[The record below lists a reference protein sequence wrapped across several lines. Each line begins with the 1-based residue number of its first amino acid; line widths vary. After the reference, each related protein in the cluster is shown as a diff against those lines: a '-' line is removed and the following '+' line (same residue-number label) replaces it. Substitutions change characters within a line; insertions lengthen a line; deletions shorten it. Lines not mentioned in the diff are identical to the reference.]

1 MHTGTADTATEPIH
15 FFHSEAAPVVPPAP
29 RWALATRLAFRFC
42 VLYLGAYVATT
53 QMWGSLV
60 ILPKVTVPS
69 AGQIPWIHGAVTWV
83 ATRLLGFTAPLT
95 VVSGSGDKPYD
106 FALVV
111 FLLGFAAAA
120 TLVWSLAA
128 LRRQSHPAVH
138 KWFRVFL
145 RFAVGASMITY
156 GMVKAF
162 PLQMPYPALTRL
174 LEPYGQFSLMGVL
187 WAQVGA
193 SPAYERFTG
202 AMELLSGILLFVPG
216 LTLLGGIASLVSAG
230 YIWTLNMTYDVPV
243 KLFSLHL
250 TLMALFLVAPDLKRL
265 FTFFVLNRRVEPAEH
280 VPLVQRHRGR
290 QILVILQL
298 AVAAWL
304 LWSNYS
310 QASARAAIA
319 GFNAPRP
326 PLYGVWDVETMYID
340 GVERAPLL
348 TDFDRW
354 RRVVVQTAS
363 AISFQRM
370 DDTFTT
376 VRATVNADEHSIVFT
391 RVPPAA
397 GAPASPQQAA
407 APVEAGRLA
416 YEQPSPERLVLDGVM
431 DGKRTRMELRLY
443 DRGNFRLVQGR
454 FRWVQ
459 DFPFNR

>member
-1 MHTGTADTATEPIH
+1 MGTAIETSEAIH
-15 FFHSEAAPVVPPAP
+15 FFHSEAAPAVPPAP
-29 RWALATRLAFRFC
+29 RWNLATRLAFRFC
-42 VLYLGAYVATT
+42 VIYFGAYVVTT

-60 ILPKVTVPS
+60 ILPKGNVPS
-69 AGQIPWIHGAVTWV
+69 AGQIPWIRDAVTWI
-83 ATRLLGFTAPLT
+83 ATRMLGFSAPLT

-106 FALVV
+106 VALVV
-111 FLLGFAAAA
+111 FLLGLAAAG
-120 TLVWSLAA
+120 TLVWSLFA
-128 LRRQSHPAVH
+128 LRRESHPAAH
-138 KWFRVFL
+138 KWFRLFL

-156 GMVKAF
+156 GMVKVF

-202 AMELLSGILLFVPG
+202 AMELLSGTLLFVPG
-216 LTLLGGIASLVSAG
+216 LGLLGALASLVSAG

-250 TLMALFLVAPDLKRL
+250 TLMAMFLVAPDAKRL
-265 FTFFVLNRRVEPAEH
+265 FTFFVLNRRVEPAER

-290 QILVILQL
+290 QLLVVLQVVL
-298 AVAAWL
+298 AAWL

-310 QASARAAIA
+310 QASARAATV
-319 GFNAPRP
+319 NAPKP
-326 PLYGVWDVETMYID
+326 PLYGVWDVEKMYID
-340 GVERAPLL
+340 GVERSPLL
-348 TDFDRW
+348 TDYDRW

-376 VRATVNADEHSIVFT
+376 VRATVSADDHSIVLT
-391 RVPPAA
+391 RAPVPGAPPA
-397 GAPASPQQAA
+397 PQQPA
-407 APVEAGRLA
+407 APPAEAGRFA
-416 YEQPSPERLVLDGVM
+416 FQQPSPDRLILDGVM
-431 DGKRTRMELRLY
+431 EGKPTRLELRLY
-443 DRGNFRLVQGR
+443 DRSNFRLVQGR
-454 FRWVQ
+454 FRWIQ